1 MRTIRQIW
9 PWIRP
14 YRRYMFGG
22 LAASLLSVVI
32 NLSIPLLTS
41 RIIDEGITENDS
53 DLVVRTAILMVVLI
67 VAGMVASAG
76 ASLLGV
82 RLAFNTITDLRR
94 DLYGRVQH
102 LSFGNLDRLTSGEIL
117 TRLTSD
123 MTKVTSL
130 LTIGVSFAAQ
140 IPFMFLGALIAII
153 SIDVS
158 LVPIVLVMVPIIG
171 LLVWYIIVRSNVLY
185 DAVQGRID
193 RLNTVLQE
201 NIQGAEVI
209 KAFVRQD
216 YEIERFDEAAG
227 DLTEDATMVN
237 QLVAMLFPTL
247 IMISSMGIAAVIW
260 IGGGNVIDGTLTRG
274 DLVAFI
280 QFMSLVAMPMM
291 FFAFLQPMI
300 SAAAASMNRI
310 GEVLDAEADVVVAE
324 DGIELDSNATTLD
337 VQFENVSFVYHAAR
351 GDEEEDLGEDCALR
365 NVSLHIPG
373 GRKVAILGATGSGKS
388 TLVHL
393 IPRLY
398 DATHGTVRVGGID
411 VRELTKSSL
420 RRNIGIALQQP
431 YLFSGTVLESLRF
444 GRPDATD
451 DEIIAAAT
459 AAQAHDFIMEMPEGY
474 DSKIEQGGSNLSGGQ
489 RQRLSIARTLVVQP
503 KILIFDDST
512 SAVDLE
518 TEARIQEVF
527 EQLEGVTV
535 ILVAQ
540 RISTALG
547 ADEIIVLD
555 NGHVSASGTH
565 AELLETSELYQ
576 EIYTSQLG
584 EPVA

>member
-1 MRTIRQIW
+1 
-9 PWIRP
+9 
-14 YRRYMFGG
+14 
-22 LAASLLSVVI
+22 
-32 NLSIPLLTS
+32 
-41 RIIDEGITENDS
+41 
-53 DLVVRTAILMVVLI
+53 
-67 VAGMVASAG
+67 
-76 ASLLGV
+76 
-82 RLAFNTITDLRR
+82 
-94 DLYGRVQH
+94 
-102 LSFGNLDRLTSGEIL
+102 
-117 TRLTSD
+117 
-123 MTKVTSL
+123 
-130 LTIGVSFAAQ
+130 
-140 IPFMFLGALIAII
+140 MFLGALIAII

-227 DLTEDATMVN
+227 DLTEDATTVN

-247 IMISSMGIAAVIW
+247 IMISSLGIAAVIW

-310 GEVLDAEADVVVAE
+310 GEVLDARPMWWSPKMASSSTPTPPRSTCSSTTSASSTTRLAETKNCWARTVHCEACRCTFPAVESGHPRRHRLGQVDARAPHPPLVRRDPRHGARRRDRRVRAHE
-324 DGIELDSNATTLD
+324 EL
-337 VQFENVSFVYHAAR
+337 
-351 GDEEEDLGEDCALR
+351 
-365 NVSLHIPG
+365 
-373 GRKVAILGATGSGKS
+373 
-388 TLVHL
+388 
-393 IPRLY
+393 
-398 DATHGTVRVGGID
+398 
-411 VRELTKSSL
+411 
-420 RRNIGIALQQP
+420 
-431 YLFSGTVLESLRF
+431 
-444 GRPDATD
+444 
-451 DEIIAAAT
+451 AAT
-459 AAQAHDFIMEMPEGY
+459 QHRHRPPAALSVQRNGARESAVRSARRHRRRSHRRRHAAQAHDFIMEMPDGY

-527 EQLEGVTV
+527 EQLDGVTV

-565 AELLETSELYQ
+565 AELLETAELYQ